1 MRGRQQPCR
10 SAAELAA
17 RYLIGQPHNLR
28 LRPVVGPGWSDNAQD
43 YVHNADEKPLTIRQR
58 LAKKAQEQQ

>member
-1 MRGRQQPCR
+1 MNRQPCR

-28 LRPVVGPGWSDNAQD
+28 LKPMVGPGWSDQAQNF
-43 YVHNADEKPLTIRQR
+43 VENADEKPLTMRQR
-58 LAKKAQEQQ
+58 LDKKAQEQQ